1 MVTTTKA
8 ELAALVSRFIDIES
22 LPWVDT
28 APGNQM
34 KVLMHDPKTGMLT
47 LITRL
52 APGACVPYHMH
63 EGLEQT
69 YILEGSLKD
78 DEGECTAGNFVIRPK
93 GSKHSPVDL
102 WIGRADAYS
111 RQASLKRQI
120 LVADQRHDVSGLTK
134 RSGRI
139 GG

>member
-1 MVTTTKA
+1 MITTTTA
-8 ELAALVSRFIDIES
+8 ELEALASNFIDIAS
-22 LPWVDT
+22 LPWMDT

-69 YILEGSLKD
+69 Y
-78 DEGECTAGNFVIRPK
+78 
-93 GSKHSPVDL
+93 
-102 WIGRADAYS
+102 YS
-111 RQASLKRQI
+111 R
-120 LVADQRHDVSGLTK
+120 GLAQ
-134 RSGRI
+134 GRR
-139 GG
+139 G